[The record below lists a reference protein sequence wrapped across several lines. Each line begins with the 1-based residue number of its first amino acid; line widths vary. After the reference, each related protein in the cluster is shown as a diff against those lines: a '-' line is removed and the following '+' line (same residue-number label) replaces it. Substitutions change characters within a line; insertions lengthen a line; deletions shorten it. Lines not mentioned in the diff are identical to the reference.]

1 MILPAAGVYAGA
13 VMPLPHFHIKQAERA
28 ASDSQ
33 STPHHAIRKIIGRC
47 AIAAVILV
55 GLYLLI
61 HFMEPWMPDIRTW
74 VKSLGAWGPLAYCL
88 LFIVLTA
95 LFFPESVVAIA
106 AGTLFGFWMG
116 ILWVVVAGT
125 LGALLIFAIT
135 RTLFREPVRQRLR
148 KHPKLLAFDEAAGR
162 EGFKLMFLLR
172 LAPVNY
178 SLLCYLLSVSSA
190 RLKPY
195 TLACIGMFP
204 GNISTVYFGFAAR
217 HVSEVASHNTST
229 DWVKEASIYSGL
241 AFTVIA
247 STFVARM
254 AMRTVRKMQDQHP
267 ADPIN
272 SSGNT
277 G

>member
-1 MILPAAGVYAGA
+1 MILPATAVYAGGN
-13 VMPLPHFHIKQAERA
+13 MLLRHFHIKQAEQA

-33 STPHHAIRKIIGRC
+33 APPHHAIRNILLKC
-47 AIAAVILV
+47 SIAAIILV

-61 HFMEPWMPDIRTW
+61 HFLEPWMPDIRTW
-74 VKSLGAWGPLAYCL
+74 VKSLGAWGPLAFCL
-88 LFIVLTA
+88 LFILLTA
-95 LFFPESVVAIA
+95 MFFPESIIAIA

-125 LGALLIFAIT
+125 LGALLIFGIT
-135 RTLFREPVRQRLR
+135 RSLFRESIRQRLQ
-148 KHPKLLAFDEAAGR
+148 KHPKLLAFDKAAGQ

-195 TLACIGMFP
+195 TLACLGMFP
-204 GNISTVYFGFAAR
+204 GNISTVYFGYAAR
-217 HVSEVASHNTST
+217 HVSEVASHNQPT

-247 STFVARM
+247 TTFVARI
-254 AMRTVRKMQDQHP
+254 AMQAVRRMQDAHLEGP
-267 ADPIN
+267 AT
-272 SSGNT
+272 SSQPPQ
-277 G
+277 

>member
-1 MILPAAGVYAGA
+1 MILPAAAVYAGGN
-13 VMPLPHFHIKQAERA
+13 MLLRHFHIKQAERA
-28 ASDSQ
+28 ASHSQ
-33 STPHHAIRKIIGRC
+33 TPPRHAIRNILIKC
-47 AIAAVILV
+47 SVAAVMLV

-61 HFMEPWMPDIRTW
+61 HFLEPWMPDIRTW
-74 VKSLGAWGPLAYCL
+74 VKSMGAWGPLAYCL
-88 LFIVLTA
+88 LFILLTA
-95 LFFPESVVAIA
+95 LFFPESILAIA

-125 LGALLIFAIT
+125 IGALLIFGIT
-135 RTLFREPVRQRLR
+135 RSLFRESVRQRLHT
-148 KHPKLLAFDEAAGR
+148 HPKLLAFDTAAGR

-172 LAPVNY
+172 LAPMNY

-195 TLACIGMFP
+195 ALACLGMFP

-217 HVSEVASHNTST
+217 HVSEVASHNQPT

-247 STFVARM
+247 STFVARL
-254 AMRTVRKMQDQHP
+254 AMHTVRKMQDVHP
-267 ADPIN
+267 EEPAT
-272 SSGNT
+272 SSQAPQ
-277 G
+277 